1 MRKRFEQQLQLG
13 TVPISEYKVKLK
25 SRHELPPVLAAL
37 QYVFVNSQINT
48 KIFDLLEEKIIS
60 GKAKTGR
67 PGMNLWEIFVLS
79 TVRLCLDVN
88 YDFLLDLAN
97 EHIALRSILGVQ
109 TTDFSPGKE
118 YKYQTIV
125 DNVRLLDEQTLDQIN
140 ELIVKSGH
148 SLLKKRRDPR
158 GRKDRISNKGR

>member
-1 MRKRFEQQLQLG
+1 MRQRFEQQLQIG

-37 QYVFVNSQINT
+37 QYVFINSEIST
-48 KIFDLLEEKIIS
+48 EIFDLLEEKIIA

-67 PGMNLWEIFVLS
+67 PGMNLWEIFVLA

-97 EHIALRSILGVQ
+97 EHVALRSILGVQ

-125 DNVRLLDEQTLDQIN
+125 DNISLLDEQTLDQIN

-148 SLLKKRRDPR
+148 SLLKKKKGPK
-158 GRKDRISNKGR
+158 RKKR